1 MASKGE
7 IPVSWALPAAANLT
21 ASQFAAIAID
31 ANGEAALASDPTTDF
46 YLGTLGNKP
55 RSGEDARVEVFGMT
69 KGLAGE
75 AIAIGDPI
83 TFTLSGY
90 YRVGAITT
98 VIDSG
103 ISTNVDTAT
112 TLVGMAVSAVASG
125 GVFTMF
131 QRGVHTRTQS
141 A

>member
-7 IPVSWALPAAANLT
+7 VPVSWALPAAADLR
-21 ASQFAAIAID
+21 ASQFAAVTINTSA
-31 ANGEAALASDPTTDF
+31 EVALASDPTTDF

-55 RSGEDARVEVFGMT
+55 KSGEDARIDVFGIT
-69 KGLAGE
+69 KALAGE
-75 AIAIGDPI
+75 DIAIGDPI

-90 YRVGAITT
+90 YMVGAITT

-112 TLVGMAVSAVASG
+112 TLVGMALSTVLSG

>member
-1 MASKGE
+1 MAVKGD
-7 IPVSWALPAAANLT
+7 IPVTWAIPAGADLSG
-21 ASQFAAIAID
+21 SQFAAIAID
-31 ANGEAALASDPTTDF
+31 GSGNAVLANDSTVDN

-55 RSGEDARVEVFGMT
+55 TSGQDTRVEVLGLT
-69 KGLAGE
+69 KALAGE
-75 AIAIGDPI
+75 AIAVGNPI
-83 TFTLSGY
+83 TFNTSGY
-90 YRVGAITT
+90 YMVGAITT

-112 TLVGMAVSAVASG
+112 TLVGMAVSLVASG
-125 GVFTMF
+125 GIFTMF

>member
-7 IPVSWALPAAANLT
+7 IPVSWALPAAADLRQ
-21 ASQFAAIAID
+21 SQFAAVTINTSA
-31 ANGEAALASDPTTDF
+31 EAALGSDPTTEF

-55 RSGEDARVEVFGMT
+55 KSGEDARIEVFGMT

-75 AIAIGDPI
+75 AIAVGDPI
-83 TFTLSGY
+83 TYTLSGY
-90 YRVGAITT
+90 YMVGAITT

-103 ISTNVDTAT
+103 VLTNVDTANV
-112 TLVGMAVSAVASG
+112 LIGMAVSAVASG

-131 QRGVHTRTQS
+131 QRGPHTRTQS

>member
-1 MASKGE
+1 M
-7 IPVSWALPAAANLT
+7 
-21 ASQFAAIAID
+21 D
-31 ANGEAALASDPTTDF
+31 ANGNAVLAADPTVDF
-46 YLGTLGNKP
+46 YLGTLQTKP
-55 RSGEDARVEVFGMT
+55 QSGVHASIDVLGIT
-69 KGLAGE
+69 KAKAGE

-83 TFTLSGY
+83 TFAGSGY

-103 ISTNVDTAT
+103 IATNVDTAT
-112 TLVGMAVSAVASG
+112 TLVGMAMSGVASG
-125 GVFTMF
+125 GIFTMF

>member
-7 IPVSWALPAAANLT
+7 VPVSWALEAAADFRS
-21 ASQFAAIAID
+21 SQFAAIVID
-31 ANGEAALASDPTTDF
+31 ANGLAALASDPTTDF
-46 YLGTLGNKP
+46 YLGTLANKP
-55 RSGEDARVEVFGMT
+55 RSGEDARVEVFGIT
-69 KGLAGE
+69 KGIAGE
-75 AIAIGDPI
+75 AITIGDPI
-83 TFTLSGY
+83 TFTVSGY

-112 TLVGMAVSAVASG
+112 TLVGMALSGVASG